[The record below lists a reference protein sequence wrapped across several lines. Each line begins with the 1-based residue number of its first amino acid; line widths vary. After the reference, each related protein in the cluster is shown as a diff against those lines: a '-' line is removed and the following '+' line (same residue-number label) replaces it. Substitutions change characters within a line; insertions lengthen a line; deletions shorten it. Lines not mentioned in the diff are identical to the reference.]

1 MTEESETSLSS
12 QQPRHCPACGMKV
25 AARATQCLMCNTAL
39 PDLDELGSE
48 ARKVGRV
55 PSWVGSIV
63 VGLVAVVIVT
73 GGGVGVYRLLAVEP
87 EAETPTPMVTP
98 SATPTPTDTPTPTN
112 TPPPTNTPTP
122 IPQQTHVV
130 EEGETMSDI
139 AKAYGVT
146 VEQILALNS
155 DVDLELIRP
164 GQVLLIPPAREEGG
178 FTVHV
183 VREGESLGRVAQGYG
198 VPLSVL
204 SDANDLRSQDDAIRA
219 GQSLIIP
226 LTTPT
231 PTPTPPAVLDVG
243 TSPVDLYPPPPLL
256 YPPEGT
262 AFSDGAPVLLQWA
275 SVSLL
280 RSGEWYELSISQPA
294 RGVVSDT
301 IRTRATAWRVP
312 LESLERA
319 AADVPEFRWQVRV
332 VRETEPGVYEQVGAP
347 SVKRSFV
354 WRVPTPTASPTA
366 PR

>member
-25 AARATQCLMCNTAL
+25 AARATECLMCDASL
-39 PDLDELGSE
+39 PDQGDGEPE
-48 ARKVGRV
+48 ARKPSRV

-63 VGLVAVVIVT
+63 VGVLAVGIVA
-73 GGGVGVYRLLAVEP
+73 GGGIGVYRLLAVEP

-122 IPQQTHVV
+122 IPQQTHAV

-146 VEQILALNS
+146 VEQILALNPE
-155 DVDLELIRP
+155 VDLELIRP
-164 GQVLLIPPAREEGG
+164 SQILLIPPARDEGG

-183 VREGESLGRVAQGYG
+183 VREGESLGRIARGYG

-204 SDANDLRSQDDAIRA
+204 SDANDLRSQDDAIRT

-231 PTPTPPAVLDVG
+231 PTPTPQAV
-243 TSPVDLYPPPPLL
+243 VDLGTPQAILYPSPPLL
-256 YPPEGT
+256 YPPDGT

-301 IRTRATAWRVP
+301 VRTRATAWRVP
-312 LESLERA
+312 LELLEKA
-319 AADVPEFRWQVRV
+319 TDVPEFRWQVRV
-332 VRETEPGVYEQVGAP
+332 VREAEPDVYEQVSTP
-347 SVKRSFV
+347 SVVRSFS
-354 WRVPTPTASPTA
+354 WRALSPTASPTA
-366 PR
+366 TQ